1 MIQILKDLV
10 TAMATLTNKVFEVIK
25 KSRYKNAR
33 IGRIVTAHGI
43 VNTPVF
49 IPVATQATVKTL
61 SPKELEEAGVEM
73 VLSNTYYLFLRPGI
87 EIIEKAGGLHRFMG
101 WDKPIITDS
110 GGYQVFSLADLRKI
124 SEEGV
129 EFQSHIDGARHFF
142 SPEKAID
149 FQVNLASDIMMC
161 FDECTPYP
169 CVKDYATRSME
180 LTLRWARRCRK
191 EYNNR
196 FSSPNSRWL
205 FGIIQGG
212 MYKDLRTRSVEETIE
227 IGFDGYAVGGL
238 SVGEPQDLRNEILE
252 FTTPLLPEERP
263 RYLMGVGEPKELW
276 EAVEKGIDMFDCAM
290 PTRNARNGQVF
301 TSGGKVV
308 IKNAQYKDDFGPLD
322 PECECYT
329 CRHFSRAYLCHL
341 FRAGE
346 ILALRL
352 NTLHNIHYMVKL
364 FKEIRQAVKDD
375 CYEKAKK
382 EFLRK
387 WHSE

>member
-1 MIQILKDLV
+1 MKKLFEILK
-10 TAMATLTNKVFEVIK
+10 
-25 KSRYKNAR
+25 KSKDKNAR

-49 IPVATQATVKTL
+49 IPVGTQATVKTL
-61 SPKELEEAGVEM
+61 SPEELKEAGVEM
-73 VLSNTYYLFLRPGI
+73 VLSNTYYLFLRPGV
-87 EIIEKAGGLHRFMG
+87 EVIEKAGGLHKFMG
-101 WDKPIITDS
+101 WNRPIISDS

-124 SEEGV
+124 REGGV
-129 EFQSHIDGARHFF
+129 EFQSHIDGARHFL
-142 SPEKAID
+142 SPEKIIEI
-149 FQVNLASDIMMC
+149 QVSLASDIIMC

-169 CVKDYATRSME
+169 CAKDYAEQSME
-180 LTLRWARRCRK
+180 LTLKWARRCKTEFNDQR
-191 EYNNR
+191 
-196 FSSPNSRWL
+196 SPANSQRL

-212 MYKDLRTRSVEETIE
+212 MHKDLRKRSAEETIE
-227 IGFDGYAVGGL
+227 IGFEGYAIGGL

-252 FTTPLLPEERP
+252 FTTPLLPEDKP
-263 RYLMGVGEPKELW
+263 RYLMGVGEPQELW

-290 PTRNARNGQVF
+290 PTRNARNGQVL
-301 TSGGKVV
+301 TSTGKVV
-308 IKNAQYKDDFGPLD
+308 IKNAQYKEDFAPLD
-322 PECECYT
+322 SECKCYT

-364 FKEIRQAVKDD
+364 FKQIRQAIEEDR
-375 CYEKAKK
+375 YEKAKR

-387 WHSE
+387 WHNESS

>member
-1 MIQILKDLV
+1 MGKS
-10 TAMATLTNKVFEVIK
+10 FEVLK
-25 KSRYKNAR
+25 KSKNKDAR
-33 IGRIVTAHGI
+33 TGRIVTAHGM

-49 IPVATQATVKTL
+49 IPVGTQATVKTL
-61 SPKELEEAGVEM
+61 SPKELEEAGVEL
-73 VLSNTYYLFLRPGI
+73 VLSNAYYLFLRPGV
-87 EIIEKAGGLHRFMG
+87 EIIEKAGGLHKFMG
-101 WDKPIITDS
+101 WNKPIISDS

-129 EFQSHIDGARHFF
+129 EFQSHIDGARHFL
-142 SPEKAID
+142 SPEKIIEI
-149 FQVNLASDIMMC
+149 QISLASDIIMC

-169 CVKDYATRSME
+169 CEKDYARQSME
-180 LTLRWARRCRK
+180 LTLKWARRCK
-191 EYNNR
+191 EE
-196 FSSPNSRWL
+196 FEDLCSSPNSQWL

-212 MYKDLRTRSVEETIE
+212 MHKDLRKRSAEETIE
-227 IGFDGYAVGGL
+227 IGFEGYAIGGL

-252 FTTPLLPEERP
+252 FTTPLLPEDKP
-263 RYLMGVGEPKELW
+263 RYLMGIGEPQELW

-301 TSGGKVV
+301 TSRGKVV
-308 IKNAQYKDDFGPLD
+308 IKNAQYKEDFGPLD
-322 PECECYT
+322 AECECYT

-364 FKEIRQAVKDD
+364 FKQIRQAIEEDR
-375 CYEKAKK
+375 YEEAKR

-387 WHSE
+387 WHNESS

>member
-1 MIQILKDLV
+1 MGKS
-10 TAMATLTNKVFEVIK
+10 FEVLK
-25 KSRYKNAR
+25 KSKNKDAR
-33 IGRIVTAHGI
+33 TGRIVTAHGM

-49 IPVATQATVKTL
+49 IPVGTQATVKTL
-61 SPKELEEAGVEM
+61 SPKELEEAGVEL
-73 VLSNTYYLFLRPGI
+73 VLSNTYYLFLRPGV
-87 EIIEKAGGLHRFMG
+87 EIIEKAGGLHKFMG
-101 WDKPIITDS
+101 WNKPIISDS

-129 EFQSHIDGARHFF
+129 EFQSHIDGASHFL
-142 SPEKAID
+142 SPEKIIEI
-149 FQVNLASDIMMC
+149 QISLASDIIMC

-169 CVKDYATRSME
+169 CEKDYARQSME
-180 LTLRWARRCRK
+180 LTLEWARRCKKKFNERC
-191 EYNNR
+191 
-196 FSSPNSRWL
+196 SSPNRQWL

-212 MYKDLRTRSVEETIE
+212 MHKDLRKRSAEETIE
-227 IGFDGYAVGGL
+227 IGFEGYAIGGL

-252 FTTPLLPEERP
+252 FTTPLLPEDKP
-263 RYLMGVGEPKELW
+263 RYLMGIGEPQELW

-301 TSGGKVV
+301 TSRGKVV
-308 IKNAQYKDDFGPLD
+308 IKNAQYKEDFGPLD
-322 PECECYT
+322 QECECYT

-364 FKEIRQAVKDD
+364 FKQIRQAIEEDR
-375 CYEKAKK
+375 YEEAKR

-387 WHSE
+387 WHNEPCQKV

>member
-1 MIQILKDLV
+1 MKR
-10 TAMATLTNKVFEVIK
+10 TFEVLK
-25 KSRYKNAR
+25 KSKANNAR
-33 IGRIVTAHGI
+33 IGRIVTAHGV

-49 IPVATQATVKTL
+49 IPVGTQATVKTL
-61 SPKELEEAGVEM
+61 SPKELEEAGVEL
-73 VLSNTYYLFLRPGI
+73 VLSNSYYLFLRPGV
-87 EIIEKAGGLHRFMG
+87 EIIEKAGGLHKFMG
-101 WDKPIITDS
+101 WSRPIISDS

-129 EFQSHIDGARHFF
+129 EFQSHIDGARHFL
-142 SPEKAID
+142 SPEKIIEI
-149 FQVNLASDIMMC
+149 QISLASDIIMC
-161 FDECTPYP
+161 FDECTSYP
-169 CVKDYATRSME
+169 CGRDYAQRSME
-180 LTLRWARRCRK
+180 LTLKWARRCK
-191 EYNNR
+191 EKFNDR
-196 FSSPNSRWL
+196 RSSPNSQWL

-212 MYKDLRTRSVEETIE
+212 MHKDLRKRSAEETIE
-227 IGFDGYAVGGL
+227 IGFEGYAIGGL
-238 SVGEPQDLRNEILE
+238 SVGEPQDLRDEIVE
-252 FTTPLLPEERP
+252 FTTPLLPEDKP
-263 RYLMGVGEPKELW
+263 RYLMGVGEPQELW

-301 TSGGKVV
+301 TSRGKVV
-308 IKNAQYKDDFGPLD
+308 IKNAQYKEDFGPLD

-364 FKEIRQAVKDD
+364 FKEIRRAIKQDR
-375 CYEKAKK
+375 YEEAKR

-387 WHSE
+387 WHNDQNELIN

>member
-1 MIQILKDLV
+1 MMEKS
-10 TAMATLTNKVFEVIK
+10 FEVLK
-25 KSRYKNAR
+25 KSKNKNAR
-33 IGRIVTAHGI
+33 TGRIVTAHGM

-49 IPVATQATVKTL
+49 IPVGTQATVKTL
-61 SPKELEEAGVEM
+61 SPKELEEAGVELI
-73 VLSNTYYLFLRPGI
+73 LSNTYYLFLRPGVQ
-87 EIIEKAGGLHRFMG
+87 IIEKAGGLHKFMG
-101 WDKPIITDS
+101 WNKPIISDS

-129 EFQSHIDGARHFF
+129 EFQSHIDGAKHFL
-142 SPEKAID
+142 SPEKIIEI
-149 FQVNLASDIMMC
+149 QISLASDIIMC
-161 FDECTPYP
+161 FDDCTLYP
-169 CVKDYATRSME
+169 CEKDYARQSME
-180 LTLRWARRCRK
+180 LTLKWARRCK
-191 EYNNR
+191 EEFSHR
-196 FSSPNSRWL
+196 RSSPNSQWL

-212 MYKDLRTRSVEETIE
+212 MYKDLRERSALETIE
-227 IGFDGYAVGGL
+227 IGFEGYAIGGL

-252 FTTPLLPEERP
+252 FTTPLLPEDKP
-263 RYLMGVGEPKELW
+263 RYLMGIGEPQELW

-301 TSGGKVV
+301 TSRGKVV
-308 IKNAQYKDDFGPLD
+308 IKNAQYKEDFGPLD
-322 PECECYT
+322 QECECYT

-364 FKEIRQAVKDD
+364 FKQIRQAIEEDR
-375 CYEKAKK
+375 YEEAKR

-387 WHSE
+387 WHNESS